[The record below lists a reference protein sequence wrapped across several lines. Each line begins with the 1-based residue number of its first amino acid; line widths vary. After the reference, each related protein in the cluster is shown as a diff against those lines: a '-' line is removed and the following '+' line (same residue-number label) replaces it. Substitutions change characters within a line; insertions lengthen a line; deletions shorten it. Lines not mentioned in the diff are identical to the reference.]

1 MRHKHW
7 TAAILILALG
17 FLLGIGASAI
27 GRERHPVIYKAQK
40 QLRNAKETLEH
51 GAHDFGGHRV
61 KAIEHIDAALD
72 ELHTALDF
80 DKD

>member
-1 MRHKHW
+1 MKKNPW
-7 TAAILILALG
+7 CTAILILALG
-17 FLLGIGASAI
+17 FLLGIGTSAV

-40 QLRNAKETLEH
+40 QLKNAKETLEH
-51 GAHDFGGHRV
+51 GARDFGGHRV